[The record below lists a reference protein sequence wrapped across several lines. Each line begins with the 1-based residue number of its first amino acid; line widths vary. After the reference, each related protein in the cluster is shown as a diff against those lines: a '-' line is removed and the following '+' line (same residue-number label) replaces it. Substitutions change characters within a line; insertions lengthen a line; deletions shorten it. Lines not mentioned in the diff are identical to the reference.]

1 MVARK
6 IQKDKAVG
14 FADRPLRLAHPEL
27 GVEKFEELL
36 ADLSGTFIRTAAE
49 NIDGQIELWLQRIVL
64 SLGLDRGTLTQFDSN
79 GGGLW
84 VTHQW
89 ARKGISALDR
99 GLEVSRYLPWLA
111 EKITSGEMVVFS
123 NLPYRLPRKA
133 VGERKFIAVDGI
145 KGHITLPLKIGGNVI
160 GGLSFGTVLNE
171 RPWTKQEIQRLRLV
185 AAVFGNALER
195 KRAFAEHRRLEQNL
209 RTSEGVA
216 LVGELGAVLMHELR
230 QPLTAI
236 LANAEIAQNLLSRN
250 NPRVAEI
257 RAALADII
265 RDNARADDLVSKV
278 RAIFQSREA
287 EKSHVEVQS
296 LLQDV
301 ERIAGMTAR
310 PKDIMLSIEMPDFLP
325 RVLCNRTQLTGAILI
340 LVFNAFESVCEGEAP
355 REVSLIAAQVKTDWV
370 RVSVWDSG
378 TGIDPKTAPRR
389 FESFAATK
397 ASGMGLGLPAVRS
410 IIENH
415 RGRILAF
422 QNPDRGAMFEFE
434 LPVGT
439 KMQSARTVSAAS
451 EADSLPAGAEKRPLD
466 AASLIIVQEV
476 CDQFRLTPAK
486 IFSKSRIAR
495 IALGRMSAIYLCR
508 LITNSSFARI
518 GDVFDRDHSTVL
530 HAIRHIESMMM
541 QRPMFQE
548 TIQSIAERIRK
559 RLGL

>member
-14 FADRPLRLAHPEL
+14 FADRPLRLAHPEP
-27 GVEKFEELL
+27 GAEKFEELL

-49 NIDGQIELWLQRIVL
+49 NIDDQIELWLQRIVL

-79 GGGLW
+79 DSGLW

-89 ARKGISALDR
+89 ARKGISAPDR
-99 GLEVSRYLPWLA
+99 GREVTQYLPWLA
-111 EKITSGEMVVFS
+111 EKIASGEMVVFS

-133 VGERKFIAVDGI
+133 VGEREFIAVDGV

-160 GGLSFGTVLNE
+160 GGLSFATVLNE
-171 RPWTKQEIQRLRLV
+171 RRWTKQEIQRLRLV

-195 KRAFAEHRRLEQNL
+195 KRAFAEHSRLEQDL
-209 RTSEGVA
+209 RTKEGVA

-236 LANAEIAQNLLSRN
+236 LANAKIAQNLLSHN

-257 RAALADII
+257 RASLADII
-265 RDNARADDLVSKV
+265 RDNARADDLLGKV
-278 RAIFQSREA
+278 RAIFQSGEA
-287 EKSHVEVQS
+287 EKSHVEIRS
-296 LLQDV
+296 LLRDV

-310 PKDIMLSIEMPDFLP
+310 PKDVRLSIEMPDFLP
-325 RVLCNRTQLTGAILI
+325 TVLCNRTQLTGAILI
-340 LVFNAFESVCEGEAP
+340 LVFNAFESICEGEAP
-355 REVSLIAAQVKTDWV
+355 REVSLIAAQVKTDRV
-370 RVSVWDSG
+370 RVSVRDSG
-378 TGIDPKTAPRR
+378 TGIDPKTVPRL
-389 FESFAATK
+389 FEPFVTTK
-397 ASGMGLGLPAVRS
+397 ASGMGVGLPIVRS

-415 RGRILAF
+415 RGRIWASR
-422 QNPDRGAMFEFE
+422 NPDRGATFEFE
-434 LPVGT
+434 LPIGT
-439 KMQSARTVSAAS
+439 KMQSARTVSTAS
-451 EADSLPAGAEKRPLD
+451 EADSLPTAAEKRPLD

-476 CDQFRLTPAK
+476 CNQFRLTPAE

-495 IALGRMSAIYLCR
+495 IALTRMTAIYLCR

-548 TIQSIAERIRK
+548 TIRSISERIRK

>member
-6 IQKDKAVG
+6 IQKNKAVG
-14 FADRPLRLAHPEL
+14 FADRPLRLAHPEP
-27 GVEKFEELL
+27 GAEKFEDLL

-49 NIDGQIELWLQRIVL
+49 NIDDQIELWLQRIVL
-64 SLGLDRGTLTQFDSN
+64 SLGLDRGTLTQFDRNDS
-79 GGGLW
+79 GLR

-89 ARKGISALDR
+89 ARKGISAPDR
-99 GLEVSRYLPWLA
+99 GREVSQYLPWLA
-111 EKITSGEMVVFS
+111 EKIASGEMVVFS

-133 VGERKFIAVDGI
+133 VGEREFIAVDGV
-145 KGHITLPLKIGGNVI
+145 KGHITLPLKIGENVI
-160 GGLSFGTVLNE
+160 GGLSFATVLNE
-171 RPWTKQEIQRLRLV
+171 RRWTKQEIQRLKLV

-195 KRAFAEHRRLEQNL
+195 KRAFAERRRLEQDL
-209 RTSEGVA
+209 RTKEGVA
-216 LVGELGAVLMHELR
+216 LVRELGGVLIHELK

-236 LANAEIAQNLLSRN
+236 LANAEIAQKLLSHN

-265 RDNARADDLVSKV
+265 RDNARADDLLGKA
-278 RAIFQSREA
+278 RAIFQTRGA
-287 EKSHVEVQS
+287 EKSRVEIQS
-296 LLQDV
+296 LLRDV

-310 PKDIMLSIEMPDFLP
+310 PKDIRLSIEMPDFLP
-325 RVLCNRTQLTGAILI
+325 TVLCNRTQLTGAILI
-340 LVFNAFESVCEGEAP
+340 LVFNAFESACEGEAP

-370 RVSVWDSG
+370 RVSVRDSG
-378 TGIDPKTAPRR
+378 TGIDPKTVPPL
-389 FESFAATK
+389 FEPFVTTK
-397 ASGMGLGLPAVRS
+397 ASAMGVGLPIVRS

-415 RGRILAF
+415 RGRIWASW
-422 QNPDRGAMFEFE
+422 NPDRGATFGFE
-434 LPVGT
+434 LPIGT
-439 KMQSARTVSAAS
+439 EVQSARTVFAAS
-451 EADSLPAGAEKRPLD
+451 EADSRPAGAEKRPLD

-476 CDQFRLTPAK
+476 CDQFGLTPAE

-548 TIQSIAERIRK
+548 TILSISERIRK
-559 RLGL
+559 RLGI